1 MFRHVLIL
9 VAHDLA
15 VAFKNKTLILL
26 ICIPL
31 FVYATLL
38 LVDSSGDEATPVR
51 LGVLATEPIDVVL
64 RGHMAS
70 APAAFSIQAVA
81 DREAGVRLLKARLID
96 GLVVPDEEDPA
107 RVAVIVL
114 NKGAGTLAI
123 VQRMAALQIAV
134 EGERASWLSALHSLQ
149 SEALAVQSMPTWI
162 LMVVLLVAFI
172 VIPAQVAEEK
182 ESQTLLGLLQ
192 TPMREGEWLA
202 AKLLYGMILMCAAV
216 LALLLLG
223 KSLAVTWSFWVT
235 LLAGS
240 FVFGAIGIALGF
252 LCRYQ
257 ASARTLGVIV
267 YLPLLLP
274 AALSDQSQSFRL
286 IAPFLPSYAFFG
298 PIQSILLDSDSAH
311 VFPGEWL
318 MLVFMGAVACLGA
331 HHLMKRRW
339 LM

>member
-1 MFRHVLIL
+1 MFRHVIML

-26 ICIPL
+26 VCIPL
-31 FVYATLL
+31 FVYGTLL
-38 LVDSSGDEATPVR
+38 LVDRSDADPAAIR
-51 LGVLATEPIDVVL
+51 LGFLATEPIDTAL
-64 RGHMAS
+64 REHVES
-70 APAAFSIQAVA
+70 APATFSVQEVA
-81 DREAGVRLLKARLID
+81 DRDEGFRLLKARSVD
-96 GLVVPDEEDPA
+96 GLVVPDDEDPA

-114 NKGAGTLAI
+114 NKGAATLAI
-123 VQRMAALQIAV
+123 AQRMAALQIAV
-134 EGERASWLSALHSLQ
+134 EGDRASWLSALHSLQ
-149 SEALAVQSMPTWI
+149 SDALELQAMPTWI

-216 LALLLLG
+216 LALLALG
-223 KSLAVTWSFWVT
+223 KALAVPWTFWIS
-235 LLAGS
+235 LLAGC
-240 FVFGAIGIALGF
+240 FVFGAMGVALGF
-252 LCRYQ
+252 LCRNQ

-274 AALSDQSQSFRL
+274 AALSDQSHSFRR
-286 IAPFLPSYAFFG
+286 IAPFLPSHAFFG
-298 PIQSILLDSDSAH
+298 PIQSILLDHEGAAA
-311 VFPGEWL
+311 FPVQWL
-318 MLVFMGAVACLGA
+318 MLVLMGGLACLGSYR
-331 HHLMKRRW
+331 LMRVRW